1 MILVG
6 GEDEIEEPESLV
18 ETDENGNEVLVKTDW
33 INPTTM
39 DKAIKIRE
47 NYLNEL
53 VGKSKDDNKRTLLQ
67 TKKEAAKE
75 RLKSKA
81 TANTPWD
88 TDFDNDDDSFD
99 FEDLNW

>member
-1 MILVG
+1 
-6 GEDEIEEPESLV
+6 
-18 ETDENGNEVLVKTDW
+18 
-33 INPTTM
+33 M

-81 TANTPWD
+81 TTNTPWD